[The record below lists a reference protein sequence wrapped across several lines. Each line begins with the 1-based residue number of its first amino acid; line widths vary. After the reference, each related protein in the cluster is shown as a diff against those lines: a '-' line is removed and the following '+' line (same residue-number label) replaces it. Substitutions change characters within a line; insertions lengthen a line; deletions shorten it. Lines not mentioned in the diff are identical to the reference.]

1 MLFVHQF
8 DNMLTRLSVSAPQ
21 LLQSVFLWGGEQSGR
36 RGSQILQVS
45 YEPPFVCLWAL
56 TLSSTPPSRSSS
68 GVELRCFH
76 TSLHS
81 DRKTGG
87 GEWTHPSARCFSWN
101 KIKIIFL
108 HVFSLDKELFLSFNQ
123 DKYRFLKIP
132 ESFLNF
138 FWVEIKAKTANTVSR
153 VRHRGGANNTVL
165 NSSCIWDLKSSPFK
179 NKFHIWGTNRQEN
192 QQLRRELKMC
202 SPFCCLR
209 PFCHPIIGLF
219 SLSEKIAALLNSRNF
234 VLA

>member
-1 MLFVHQF
+1 MLFGHQR

-21 LLQSVFLWGGEQSGR
+21 LPQSVFLRGGEQPGR

-45 YEPPFVCLWAL
+45 YEPAFVCLWAP

-101 KIKIIFL
+101 KIKILFFL
-108 HVFSLDKELFLSFNQ
+108 HVFSLDKELFPSFNQ
-123 DKYRFLKIP
+123 DKYHFLKIL

-138 FWVEIKAKTANTVSR
+138 VWVEIKAKTANTVSR

-165 NSSCIWDLKSSPFK
+165 NSKL
-179 NKFHIWGTNRQEN
+179 HLG
-192 QQLRRELKMC
+192 
-202 SPFCCLR
+202 
-209 PFCHPIIGLF
+209 
-219 SLSEKIAALLNSRNF
+219 SEKQPF
-234 VLA
+234 